1 MAREQHALSSLCC
14 CAMYLSNPHGLELHF
29 GCKELSHSHGK
40 GMVYL
45 FKHINLIFR
54 GIAEVLIV
62 APKVMLLL
70 GSLSKHD
77 A

>member
-1 MAREQHALSSLCC
+1 
-14 CAMYLSNPHGLELHF
+14 LELHF